1 MFRYYKVPVYELQND
16 LVSYNVLDLIVVTS
30 YHLFAKELLTGYC
43 NIEILTKN
51 MVDNDSL
58 KLKLAR
64 GNTLETKKQNR
75 GVALFAFKEDFT
87 PKNLVTADFLD
98 FYVDN
103 FDSSNFNS
111 IYKEIN
117 ERKAKN
123 VSCFKLRKLKNSKRG

>member
-1 MFRYYKVPVYELQND
+1 MFRYYKVPGYELQND

-43 NIEILTKN
+43 NIEILTKD

-75 GVALFAFKEDFT
+75 GVALFTFKEAFI
-87 PKNLVTADFLD
+87 PKNLVTDDFLD

-111 IYKEIN
+111 IYKTVN
-117 ERKAKN
+117 NRKTKN
-123 VSCFKLRKLKNSKRG
+123 VNDKVKKIKNSKRG

>member
-1 MFRYYKVPVYELQND
+1 MFRYYKVPVYELQDD

-43 NIEILTKN
+43 SIEILTKD
-51 MVDNDSL
+51 MVDDDRL

-75 GVALFAFKEDFT
+75 DVALFTFKEAFI
-87 PKNLVTADFLD
+87 PKNLVTDDFLD

-111 IYKEIN
+111 IYKKVN
-117 ERKAKN
+117 NRKIKN
-123 VSCFKLRKLKNSKRG
+123 VNDKVEKLKNSKRG

>member
-1 MFRYYKVPVYELQND
+1 MFRYYKVPVYELQDD
-16 LVSYNVLDLIVVTS
+16 LVNYNVLDLIVVTS

-43 NIEILTKN
+43 SIEILTKD
-51 MVDNDSL
+51 MVDDDRL

-75 GVALFAFKEDFT
+75 DVALFTFKEAFI
-87 PKNLVTADFLD
+87 PKNLVTDDFLD

-111 IYKEIN
+111 IYKKVN
-117 ERKAKN
+117 NRKIKN
-123 VSCFKLRKLKNSKRG
+123 VNDKVKKLKNSKRG

>member
-1 MFRYYKVPVYELQND
+1 MFRYYKVPVYELQDD

-43 NIEILTKN
+43 SIEILTKD
-51 MVDNDSL
+51 MVDDDRL

-75 GVALFAFKEDFT
+75 DVALFTFKEAFI
-87 PKNLVTADFLD
+87 PKNLVTDDFLD

-111 IYKEIN
+111 IYKKVN
-117 ERKAKN
+117 NRKIKN
-123 VSCFKLRKLKNSKRG
+123 VNDKVKKLKNSKRG

>member
-1 MFRYYKVPVYELQND
+1 MFRYYKVPVYELQDD

-51 MVDNDSL
+51 MVDDDRL

-75 GVALFAFKEDFT
+75 GVALFTFKEAFI
-87 PKNLVTADFLD
+87 PKNLVTDDFLD

-111 IYKEIN
+111 IYKTVN
-117 ERKAKN
+117 NRKIKN
-123 VSCFKLRKLKNSKRG
+123 VSDKVKKIKNSKRG